1 MHTYRQ
7 IWWFWGRRVVV
18 LPVQLVDMSL
28 PLEAATLLWLHG
40 WLQLLHSWNIPL
52 SLGAGPPPVIRI
64 KFNWKIRLRF
74 SVIHFIL
81 YLYYKH
87 MKLNRTESGMLL
99 SLNCN
104 FNEMLFHQTI
114 RPQGK
119 YTRPYKLLGHL
130 TDYKLTL
137 LSGKWVIIVKHNSG
151 ACISTRNMES
161 LLSYKVTIKP
171 PVRFYVACNLIAL
184 HYLHT
189 YKTLFVIGK
198 VSHT

>member
-104 FNEMLFHQTI
+104 SMKCFLIKQLGPKVNTLGPI
-114 RPQGK
+114 NV
-119 YTRPYKLLGHL
+119 LGHL
-130 TDYKLTL
+130 ADYKL
-137 LSGKWVIIVKHNSG
+137 H
-151 ACISTRNMES
+151 S
-161 LLSYKVTIKP
+161 LVE
-171 PVRFYVACNLIAL
+171 NE
-184 HYLHT
+184 
-189 YKTLFVIGK
+189 
-198 VSHT
+198 